1 MKLIIISPP
10 HHYPNE
16 HQVVCRILNRSSAT
30 FHLRKPG
37 WSYDQLADYLQHIPS
52 CLHQRI
58 MVNDHARLLL
68 PFTLKG
74 VHFTEKRRRQ
84 SPQAIEQLKQQVPGC
99 RISSAF
105 HRIADIP
112 EPDGLLDDVFL
123 SPIFDS
129 ISKKGYTAA
138 FPHAELKSF
147 LAQTDHSV
155 VALGGI
161 DGRRI
166 AQAAALGFKGVAAL
180 GAVWTHPIPENAAR
194 ALSAICAPIQPA

>member
-10 HHYPNE
+10 DDYPDE
-16 HQVVCRILNRSSAT
+16 HQVVRRLLNQSSAT

-37 WSYDQLADYLQHIPS
+37 WGHAQLADYLRHIPS
-52 CLHQRI
+52 GLHPRI
-58 MVNDHARLLL
+58 MVHDHSRLLRS
-68 PFTLKG
+68 FTLKG

-84 SPQAIEQLKQQVPGC
+84 SPQAIEALKQQTQGC

-129 ISKKGYTAA
+129 ISKKGYRAA
-138 FPHAELKSF
+138 FTHAELRDF
-147 LAQTDHSV
+147 LARTGHSV

-161 DGRRI
+161 DARRI

-180 GAVWTHPIPENAAR
+180 GAVWMRTVPENAAR
-194 ALSAICAPIQPA
+194 ALSIICSGIQAA